1 MLHKRFVKEFVYVK
15 QITVHKRAVRKRC
28 YSSAKLEIIKPY
40 SSQFK
45 CITDTNSKLIF
56 DLDFWEL
63 DIRVYIRHDDD
74 VSIVYISFSIFEGN
88 ILESIQ
94 KLDGHLDDRS
104 KLNAEW

>member
-1 MLHKRFVKEFVYVK
+1 M
-15 QITVHKRAVRKRC
+15 I
-28 YSSAKLEIIKPY
+28 
-40 SSQFK
+40 K
-45 CITDTNSKLIF
+45 CITDTNSKLTV

-63 DIRVYIRHDDD
+63 DFRVYTRHEDD

-94 KLDGHLDDRS
+94 KLDGHLDYRS